1 MAKLARTATR
11 LTAVSA
17 ALAAGIAL
25 APAASAH
32 SEKKDEGLADLF
44 SQSVNTGTLRIV
56 GDRAFLVDLSSV
68 TRTVDALGHTLT
80 QPRTIAL
87 QAGDEDS
94 IPRLGEYACRPT
106 GSGGKD
112 FTAFKPVEIFQ
123 DSDKGRVQG
132 MFYVYRQVNS
142 RGYGDGLH
150 KAMTQFEICGVGGSD
165 PLHGRTRKIGLGIT
179 YPNATRTYKIGQAW
193 KTGSTPAN
201 YSLSMDLKGEYK
213 NVSIGGGISQTPAS
227 KLMGSISTPIESPM
241 DKYARNAVNAWWQD
255 SCYDAWHK
263 CHKWL
268 GSGSKDFHGT
278 VVQGLW
284 EFSDPAQAAAA
295 ANGGFRVSTFNDVR

>member
-11 LTAVSA
+11 LTAVAA
-17 ALAAGIAL
+17 ALAAGVAL

-32 SEKKDEGLADLF
+32 SEKKDEGLADIF
-44 SQSVNTGTLRIV
+44 NQSVNTGTLRIV
-56 GDRAFLVDLSSV
+56 GDRAFLVDLGSV
-68 TRTVDALGHTLT
+68 TRTVDALGRMLT
-80 QPRTIAL
+80 KPRTIAL
-87 QAGDEDS
+87 RAADEDS
-94 IPRLGEYACRPT
+94 IPRLGDYACRPNGT
-106 GSGGKD
+106 SDKN

-123 DSDKGRVQG
+123 DNDNGRVQG
-132 MFYVYRQVNS
+132 MFYVYRQVKARS
-142 RGYGDGLH
+142 YGEGH
-150 KAMTQFEICGVGGSD
+150 KIRTTQFEICGVGGSD
-165 PLHGRTRKIGLGIT
+165 PSHGRTRKIGLGIT
-179 YPNATRTYKIGQAW
+179 YPDAATTYKIGQAW
-193 KTGSTPAN
+193 QSGLTPAN
-201 YSLSMDLKGEYK
+201 YSLNLDFKGEYK

-263 CHKWL
+263 CHNWL